1 MTSGETHR
9 DFELLARLMS
19 GVDEIEATSYRD
31 IVEGRLRVI
40 QTLRGLLPH
49 ALEKA
54 LQEHLFDHLWLPASI
69 VGAGGL
75 RT

>member
-1 MTSGETHR
+1 MLAFEKMALKDMLSALDDWETHR

-40 QTLRGLLPH
+40 QTLRGLL
-49 ALEKA
+49 
-54 LQEHLFDHLWLPASI
+54 
-69 VGAGGL
+69 
-75 RT
+75 RTR